1 MILKLPSLIALA
13 AGALVA
19 LAPASAGAEQAKAA
33 TPPVVY
39 KDGPWVI
46 AARCYSF
53 LCPVKQ
59 KQLIAHVHG
68 GRVERLEGLPGTATG
83 QVGPGGMV
91 TITVN
96 AFGVVGHVQPRRSWW
111 RRRGLVVEQP
121 HLRAR
126 RLVRFSAGGVRNKM
140 SC

>member
-96 AFGVVGHVQPRRSWW
+96 AFGVVGHVQGRVD
-111 RRRGLVVEQP
+111 RGGGAGVWSSNSLIC
-121 HLRAR
+121 AR
-126 RLVRFSAGGVRNKM
+126 GDWYAFPPAE
-140 SC
+140 